1 MNCLRK
7 CHKNTEGRAMT
18 NEQKKIVL
26 ENRLNKVKAQGRYI
40 DCPGVVRKLN
50 RQIRNLSQA

>member
-1 MNCLRK
+1 
-7 CHKNTEGRAMT
+7 MT